1 MLCVIFIGLTRI
13 ALTINNIY
21 SFMTKLLHALWKLMV
36 GGGNAELDSL
46 LKGIQADFNE
56 LNFEKVGQQIGSG
69 LSALVAINIV
79 GTLFLKSPAMLGIV
93 CFVGGMI
100 WPTWIG
106 GAYNRL
112 IQKVS
117 DTTNKGR
124 QVMALNQSANEG
136 GRYNYF
142 IREDG
147 TKRWYRAA
155 GTPISTPLDGFFSF
169 KIKPTTNQKGN
180 NIGIFLDFFRRR
192 NPSEVKVKLRKL

>member
-1 MLCVIFIGLTRI
+1 M
-13 ALTINNIY
+13 Y
-21 SFMTKLLHALWKLMV
+21 SFMKKLLHALWKLMV

-46 LKGIQADFNE
+46 LKGIQADLNE

-69 LSALVAINIV
+69 LSALVVVNIV
-79 GTLFLKSPAMLGIV
+79 GTLFLKSPAMLGII

-117 DTTNKGR
+117 DTANKGR

-155 GTPISTPLDGFFSF
+155 GTPFSSPLDGFFSF
-169 KIKPTTNQKGN
+169 KVQTTANQKRS
-180 NIGIFLDFFRRR
+180 NIGSFFDVFRRR
-192 NPSEVKVKLRKL
+192 NPSEVQAKLIKP